1 MIDPLTLISLI
12 GLGISGATTAGKLIP
27 TSAEKQQ
34 RQRIKELRD
43 LEAKGQ
49 LGLTPQ
55 QRADLTSLGLEPLQ
69 AKERE
74 LRARAGETIGLE
86 EVGAGGSIIRQQATE
101 DAIRQA
107 TKDDGIAVQQ
117 ADLQEAARQKAEL
130 EGLKQNELAIQGQT
144 KAEVIQGIQDIAT
157 GGVAVAAQTQ
167 RAKEEGLLRNSTQ
180 AYRDLITSTINR
192 GEFRGPDGNI
202 NPLVKDSLLN
212 LGFSNQAVALLM
224 DMPDDEL
231 YSFFSRAQ
239 FAQPLGSAYR
249 GFNPPGMG
257 FYGPAGG
264 R

>member
-1 MIDPLTLISLI
+1 MDPLMLISLI
-12 GLGISGATTAGKLIP
+12 GLGITGATTAGKLIP

-86 EVGAGGSIIRQQATE
+86 QVGTGGTIIQQQATE

-107 TKDDGIAVQQ
+107 TKDVGIAIQQ

-130 EGLKQNELAIQGQT
+130 EGLKQQELALQEQT
-144 KAEVIQGIQDIAT
+144 KAEIAQGIQDIAV
-157 GGVAVAAQTQ
+157 GGINIAAQSQ
-167 RAKEEGLLRNSTQ
+167 RAKQEGLLLGNEQALRDAMVGYARNNE
-180 AYRDLITSTINR
+180 LILPS
-192 GEFRGPDGNI
+192 GEY
-202 NPLVKDSLLN
+202 NPLVYDTLKQLD
-212 LGFSNQAVALLM
+212 FSDDRIRLM
-224 DMPDDEL
+224 LET
-231 YSFFSRAQ
+231 YSPEQIAAFFSRGT
-239 FAQPLGSAYR
+239 FRQPLNMTYSGLPIIPER
-249 GFNPPGMG
+249 
-257 FYGPAGG
+257 GG

>member
-1 MIDPLTLISLI
+1 MIDPLTIISLI
-12 GLGISGATTAGKLIP
+12 GLGLSAGTTAGKLIP
-27 TSAEKQQ
+27 TGAERQQ

-49 LGLTPQ
+49 LGLTAQ

-86 EVGAGGSIIRQQATE
+86 EVGAGGSILRQQATE

-107 TKDDGIAVQQ
+107 TKDVGLAVQQ
-117 ADLQEAARQKAEL
+117 ADLQEAKNKKQEL
-130 EGLKQNELAIQGQT
+130 EALKQNELAIQGQT
-144 KAEVIQGIQDIAT
+144 KAEVLQGIQDIAA

-180 AYRDLITSTINR
+180 AYRDLIVSTIDR
-192 GEFRGPDGNI
+192 GEFRMPDGKI
-202 NPLVKDSLLN
+202 NPLVKDSLIR
-212 LGFSNQAVALLM
+212 LGFSNDAIAVVM

-239 FAQPLGSAYR
+239 FAQPIGSAYR

>member
-107 TKDDGIAVQQ
+107 TKDVGIAVQQ
-117 ADLQEAARQKAEL
+117 ADLQEAARQESRTRSSK
-130 EGLKQNELAIQGQT
+130 T
-144 KAEVIQGIQDIAT
+144 KRTCYPRTNKSRGYTRYSGYRYWRCCCCRSNTKSKRRRFAT
-157 GGVAVAAQTQ
+157 Q
-167 RAKEEGLLRNSTQ
+167 
-180 AYRDLITSTINR
+180 
-192 GEFRGPDGNI
+192 
-202 NPLVKDSLLN
+202 
-212 LGFSNQAVALLM
+212 
-224 DMPDDEL
+224 
-231 YSFFSRAQ
+231 
-239 FAQPLGSAYR
+239 
-249 GFNPPGMG
+249 
-257 FYGPAGG
+257 
-264 R
+264 